1 MDKEIIVFMQLKKIK
16 CFACIGSV
24 NKVFAN
30 LPYDISA
37 VARVRTCSPTCLR
50 YNSLSCEGG

>member
-1 MDKEIIVFMQLKKIK
+1 MIIVFMQLNKFK

-37 VARVRTCSPTCLR
+37 VARVRTCSPTCYR
-50 YNSLSCEGG
+50 FNSQSREGG